1 MPDEELEKYGE
12 YIESVRPT
20 DVPQSQV
27 YELIMR
33 TVYTSDHVMR
43 MPSNTCQKMAFILFF
58 PLTSLQYVTVPNP
71 MLPNKENFYP
81 LTLVMS
87 LIWVWFYTYLIVWWT
102 YEVTQAYELKFSIL
116 PMVIYPFGIALRDM
130 KKFSDLK
137 SCLDKFSV
145 KLRDQKLSLAETY
158 AGQVFQITGLM
169 GFTWMCYLG
178 IDDSKTEVTFINE
191 SIQYQFPLLIIVVIV
206 KFLILASQKFRSSKK
221 LFYINLLS
229 YTLFLVAV
237 LLIDYRSYIWGE

>member
-1 MPDEELEKYGE
+1 
-12 YIESVRPT
+12 
-20 DVPQSQV
+20 
-27 YELIMR
+27 
-33 TVYTSDHVMR
+33 
-43 MPSNTCQKMAFILFF
+43 
-58 PLTSLQYVTVPNP
+58 
-71 MLPNKENFYP
+71 
-81 LTLVMS
+81 
-87 LIWVWFYTYLIVWWT
+87 
-102 YEVTQAYELKFSIL
+102 
-116 PMVIYPFGIALRDM
+116 MVIYPFGIALRDM
-130 KKFSDLK
+130 KKFTDLK

-221 LFYINLLS
+221 LFYINLFS

-237 LLIDYRSYIWGE
+237 LLIDYRGYIWG